1 MSEDFA
7 SLLAQ
12 YEGQGAG
19 ARPKVGDRVRATVV
33 AIGEHAV
40 FVDVGAGVD
49 GVVLREDVLD
59 AQGELAVA
67 EGDVLDLYVVA
78 AGESELRLARSLSGV
93 AGLGLLEEAF
103 ASGVPV
109 EGRVSAVV
117 KGGVEV
123 QVAGRRAFCPASQI
137 GERSVEDLS
146 TLVGQTFRFVI
157 TTLGERGR
165 NIVLSRRKLLEE
177 ERRQSQESFF
187 ARVREG
193 DVVEGTVTRLASFG
207 AFVEVAPGLEGL
219 VHISELS
226 WSRGVQPEDILSVG
240 ERVRVKFLGRSQD
253 AKSGDERIS
262 LSLKQA
268 GEDPWQRV
276 TQAVHEGE
284 VSAGTVTRLADFG
297 AFVELW
303 PGVEGL
309 VHVSEMGRRVR
320 RPDEAVRPGDAVR
333 VRILAVDVEARRL
346 SLALVES
353 PTGTPAS
360 EGRSDDWRRY
370 ASSRSQGLGN
380 LGHALAKAMHQK
392 NRKE

>member
-12 YEGQGAG
+12 YEERGAG
-19 ARPKVGDRVRATVV
+19 ARPKVGDRVQATVV

-49 GVVLREDVLD
+49 GVVLREDLLD

-78 AGESELRLARSLSGV
+78 AGESELRLARSVSGV

-103 ASGVPV
+103 AAGLPV

-137 GERSVEDLS
+137 GDRSVEDLS

-177 ERRQSQESFF
+177 ERRQSQETFF

-193 DVVEGTVTRLASFG
+193 DVLEGTVTRLASFG

-219 VHISELS
+219 VHVSELS
-226 WSRGVQPEDILSVG
+226 WSRGVQPEDILAVG
-240 ERVRVKFLGRSQD
+240 ERVRVKFLGRSPD
-253 AKSGDERIS
+253 AKSGGERIS

-276 TQAVHEGE
+276 AQEAREGE
-284 VSAGTVTRLADFG
+284 ISAGTVTRLADFG

-309 VHVSEMGRRVR
+309 IHVSEMGRRVR
-320 RPDEAVRPGDAVR
+320 RPDEVVRPGDAVR
-333 VRILAVDVEARRL
+333 VRILAVDLGARRL
-346 SLALVES
+346 SLALAES
-353 PTGTPAS
+353 PAGARETEDRA
-360 EGRSDDWRRY
+360 DDWRRY
-370 ASSRSQGLGN
+370 ASASQGLGS
-380 LGHALAKAMHQK
+380 LGQALAKAMHQK
-392 NRKE
+392 KRKE

>member
-12 YEGQGAG
+12 YEERGAG
-19 ARPKVGDRVRATVV
+19 ARPKVGDRVQATVV

-49 GVVLREDVLD
+49 GVVLREDLLD

-67 EGDVLDLYVVA
+67 EGGVLDLYVVA
-78 AGESELRLARSLSGV
+78 AGESELRLARSVSGV

-103 ASGVPV
+103 AAGLPV

-137 GERSVEDLS
+137 GDRSVEDLS

-177 ERRQSQESFF
+177 ERRQSQETFF

-193 DVVEGTVTRLASFG
+193 DVLEGTVTRLASFG

-219 VHISELS
+219 VHVSELS
-226 WSRGVQPEDILSVG
+226 WSRGVQPEDILAVG
-240 ERVRVKFLGRSQD
+240 ERVRVKFLGRSPD
-253 AKSGDERIS
+253 AKSGGERIS

-276 TQAVHEGE
+276 AQEAREGE
-284 VSAGTVTRLADFG
+284 ISAGTVTRLADFG

-309 VHVSEMGRRVR
+309 IHVSEMGRRVR
-320 RPDEAVRPGDAVR
+320 RPDEVVRPGDAVR
-333 VRILAVDVEARRL
+333 VRILAVDLEARRL
-346 SLALVES
+346 SLALAES
-353 PTGTPAS
+353 PAGARETEDRA
-360 EGRSDDWRRY
+360 DDWRRY
-370 ASSRSQGLGN
+370 ASASQGLGS
-380 LGHALAKAMHQK
+380 LGQALAKAMHQK
-392 NRKE
+392 KRKE

>member
-12 YEGQGAG
+12 YEERGAG
-19 ARPKVGDRVRATVV
+19 ARPKVGDRVQATVV

-49 GVVLREDVLD
+49 GVVLREDLLD

-78 AGESELRLARSLSGV
+78 AGESELRLARSVSGV

-103 ASGVPV
+103 AAGLPV

-137 GERSVEDLS
+137 GDRSVEDLS

-177 ERRQSQESFF
+177 ERRQSQETFF

-193 DVVEGTVTRLASFG
+193 DVLEGTVTRLASFG

-219 VHISELS
+219 VHVSELS
-226 WSRGVQPEDILSVG
+226 WSRGVQPEDILAVG
-240 ERVRVKFLGRSQD
+240 ERVRVKFLGRSPD
-253 AKSGDERIS
+253 AKSGGERIS

-276 TQAVHEGE
+276 AQEAREGE
-284 VSAGTVTRLADFG
+284 ISAGTVTRLADFG

-309 VHVSEMGRRVR
+309 IHVSEMGRRVR
-320 RPDEAVRPGDAVR
+320 RPDEVVRPGDAVR
-333 VRILAVDVEARRL
+333 VRILAVDLEARRL
-346 SLALVES
+346 SLALAES
-353 PTGTPAS
+353 PAGARETEDRA
-360 EGRSDDWRRY
+360 DDWRRY
-370 ASSRSQGLGN
+370 ASASQGLGS
-380 LGHALAKAMHQK
+380 LGQALAKAMHQK
-392 NRKE
+392 KRKE